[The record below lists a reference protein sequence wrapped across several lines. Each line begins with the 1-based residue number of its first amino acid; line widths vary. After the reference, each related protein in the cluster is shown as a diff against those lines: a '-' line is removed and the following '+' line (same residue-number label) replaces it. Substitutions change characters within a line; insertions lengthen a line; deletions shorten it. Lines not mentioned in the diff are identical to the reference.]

1 MPDFHTKPRKKPKEK
16 RIPRYELL
24 GANERISVAVRGA
37 KTVRTKFH
45 NMPVELPPPPGM
57 NDVLLHEH
65 TYARRSNK

>member
-1 MPDFHTKPRKKPKEK
+1 MPDFHTKPKKKSKEK

-45 NMPVELPPPPGM
+45 NMPVELPPPGM
-57 NDVLLHEH
+57 NDVLLYEH
-65 TYARRSNK
+65 TYACHLNK